1 MVLAVLLLPAVE
13 QVADWGEYLHQ
24 RLTSRQKVI
33 SVRAHRLENYL
44 MAQIDG
50 SQFFIPA
57 SLSLFLDSLFPGVG
71 FCVLLT

>member
-1 MVLAVLLLPAVE
+1 VVLAVLLLPAVE

-33 SVRAHRLENYL
+33 SVRAHHLENYL

-50 SQFFIPA
+50 SQFF
-57 SLSLFLDSLFPGVG
+57 FLPP
-71 FCVLLT
+71 